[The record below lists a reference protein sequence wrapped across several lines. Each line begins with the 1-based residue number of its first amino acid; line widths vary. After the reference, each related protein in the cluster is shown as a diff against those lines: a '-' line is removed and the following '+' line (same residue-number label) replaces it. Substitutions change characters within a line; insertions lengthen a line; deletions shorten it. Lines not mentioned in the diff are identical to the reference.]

1 MILSEKITEL
11 RKRSG
16 LSQEEFGAEI
26 GVSRQAV
33 SKWEMAQTTP
43 DMNKIVAM
51 SEFFGVPTDFLLK
64 DEYDLSDLGGG
75 AFAKASEA
83 DGEAHD
89 EGQESGFDGTQ
100 NGQERFLDGT
110 QKSQSASG
118 LRMIELPE
126 IQEYFKTR
134 KIAARNFVIANVI
147 FWTSPFVGIYLSYRQ
162 ESLATAGVVVE
173 LLMLCVMAVLLVV
186 TIMMLRSRERSFRK
200 DAELAYGV
208 RGVALEEQ
216 RKFDRTLLIGIVLGV
231 ISLLT
236 FVVPVVIVSGVA
248 TAHELAIILA
258 AYAMLLIFAFGISC
272 IVYVMTIS
280 HGFKK
285 VLKVR

>member
-43 DMNKIVAM
+43 DMNKIIAM

-64 DEYDLSDLGGG
+64 DEYDLSDLNGG
-75 AFAKASEA
+75 AFTRVQEA
-83 DGEAHD
+83 DGQAAK
-89 EGQESGFDGTQ
+89 EGQEGVSDGTQ
-100 NGQERFLDGT
+100 NGQEML

-118 LRMIELPE
+118 IRMIELPE

-162 ESLATAGVVVE
+162 ESLATVGVVVE
-173 LLMLCVMAVLLVV
+173 LLMLCVMAVLLVI
-186 TIMMLRSRERSFRK
+186 TIMMLRRRERAFRK

-280 HGFKK
+280 RGFKK
-285 VLKVR
+285 VLKIR

>member
-43 DMNKIVAM
+43 DMNKIIAM

-64 DEYDLSDLGGG
+64 DEYDLSDLSGG
-75 AFAKASEA
+75 AFTNAARET
-83 DGEAHD
+83 DGEAHN
-89 EGQESGFDGTQ
+89 EGQESG
-100 NGQERFLDGT
+100 LDGT
-110 QKSQSASG
+110 RSQERGLDGAQKSQSASG

-126 IQEYFKTR
+126 IQEYFKAR

-162 ESLATAGVVVE
+162 ESLATVGVVVE

-186 TIMMLRSRERSFRK
+186 TIMMLRRRERSFRK

-280 HGFKK
+280 RGFKK